1 MWAFSHPLEKRRKV
15 LLNVSEKFSS
25 HSFLLNDIAQNTT
38 DCNFIHRGRQ
48 LRRVIIQL
56 HYALF
61 LFSHLIFHFAHLPS
75 FIQRFSLRRCSCM
88 HSSWSYSDDVP
99 GEFFSTHF
107 LFFFILSCTLCSLSL
122 FFCSAAVVFGWS
134 WTVSTKPMD
143 LCGVCSVNPV
153 NFSWHSYKW
162 PAQELTRDCVLL
174 RCLTRTYVHQSTSGH
189 SLLIHCKTQSRVL
202 RNGLHIFPFIEIFK
216 RYDFSMAL
224 NTGSDLGRRLF
235 HKLGPTQE
243 RALYPYA
250 YILRRC
256 WFSDL
261 KDCYWT
267 TFCALK
273 MYA

>member
-1 MWAFSHPLEKRRKV
+1 M
-15 LLNVSEKFSS
+15 
-25 HSFLLNDIAQNTT
+25 HSFSFLISSFTSLTCRVSFSASLWDAALACTRLGHIQTMSQG
-38 DCNFIHRGRQ
+38 NFFP
-48 LRRVIIQL
+48 LV
-56 HYALF
+56 F
-61 LFSHLIFHFAHLPS
+61 
-75 FIQRFSLRRCSCM
+75 
-88 HSSWSYSDDVP
+88 
-99 GEFFSTHF
+99 
-107 LFFFILSCTLCSLSL
+107 FFFILSCTLCSLSL

-189 SLLIHCKTQSRVL
+189 SLLIHCKTQSREL